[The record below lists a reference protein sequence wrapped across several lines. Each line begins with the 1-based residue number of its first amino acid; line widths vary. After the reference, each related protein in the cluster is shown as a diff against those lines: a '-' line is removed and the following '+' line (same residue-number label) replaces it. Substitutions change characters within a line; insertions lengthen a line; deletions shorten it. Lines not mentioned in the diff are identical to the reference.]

1 MVNHGS
7 VDSLGEQ
14 EGVVKFEYDHDKN
27 TLRQVFIPNPEI
39 GMILRKNTY
48 SDIYLIPF

>member
-27 TLRQVFIPNPEI
+27 TLRQVFITNIKSEGPSYVTI
-39 GMILRKNTY
+39 
-48 SDIYLIPF
+48 SD